1 MGLQAVSILTEGVW
15 ASLTGGWY
23 YDKKQS
29 HFSNLF
35 HLYIWLIFLCFP
47 FVNYIFLNTWISW
60 MLYCLFIAL
69 AFIVIKS
76 INEYFH
82 RVFDTGKCIKD
93 ETASSFQDP
102 VTNYLI
108 NNGDAESVSG
118 EKETLEMVTISNN
131 SQINNDRPSKK
142 EENINS
148 NKIVN
153 DMDSIKKRIEATDDN
168 CSNEITS
175 KTIDLKADVHHNESD
190 SSFGNLS
197 LLFKSEDEP
206 YVDSN
211 EQKELPRKISNE
223 AIKVTPVVTS
233 DTSLS
238 NITAI
243 YNKGNS
249 SNNSIGILENI
260 NKCEQ
265 QQMHTFRRARSEIET
280 IKRSEHSR
288 TLAMPPSH
296 PVSLEII
303 NSKTD
308 SVDKSVPLD
317 KSKFNTKDAN
327 QEMVR
332 SSKYH
337 QKSLKSFQSEETGI
351 TNKMSRIEENQNEKQ
366 LSTTCSSAYIKKDC
380 DSSEDGDE
388 SEISLCTNDSVKAI
402 KTTVLTTIS
411 AKKMSKQPMRKTRF
425 SSNSSRKRSKSS
437 TTSGRSDWTHKSIY
451 HELDRRNRIKPSMVL
466 LNTSDEDDNE
476 TKTAAGTVRPL
487 SNRFQ
492 LYHRHSDSSSFPSSS
507 SSSPLSMISGDGIK
521 HENFDPSNVVYP
533 INYPSTSS
541 GISHRIVERKRFRNK
556 YPSSSSKAQKYQT
569 TCDCVADEDLSSL
582 NLQNKSK
589 NLRGSTTSK
598 TYSRSNSIRDGES
611 SKNSI
616 VCSSN
621 SPNIIN
627 EILTTPGT
635 HFATS
640 HEDTTVGAVH
650 VFQDEHGNWFT
661 YTFDEN
667 STGLAKG
674 LCPPNPF
681 TKLSSTAT
689 STTTQTHTA
698 MPMMDNPNE
707 KFKSSNALIP
717 STSIFYLN
725 NPLLDLSVN
734 SNNNNNNNI
743 DSITTIRDINKLDN
757 LFLFN
762 NNHSSQTPD
771 SIQTNQRQM
780 YFDPISMFDPNSD
793 ASRGFAL
800 SIASDFISSLNNQSF
815 SHSFQRSQQ
824 QLKPA
829 YYYEVNLLKIKTV
842 KIRFDRLALLAF
854 LDRNITTCEL
864 ICSILLSIA
873 VAVFTAI
880 LLNKEFFH
888 DIRLFVFCFV
898 VAGSHYTLLKSVQPD
913 AASPTHGFN
922 RIAIYSR
929 PIYFCLVSA
938 IILLS
943 NDCYNN
949 YSPRMENIHFE
960 MYGFN
965 LINRDLFLTISNI
978 AQTFILI
985 FPLLFMFGLLP
996 QCNTFVMY
1004 IFEHIDIH
1012 LFGGTASTMG
1022 MISAIYSISRSIL
1035 AIAFLYLCAHL
1046 LNLRETQ
1053 RTTFSVFCGIL
1064 AAMSYLLSRS
1074 SSDPSLLWNV
1084 IYEFLMTIKN
1094 FFVSLITNSKSKS
1107 NSTNL
1112 NRGDTDK
1119 HIATSMMMKKSNDV
1133 LIDPLPEKLK
1143 KVACSRFES
1152 DFITCIFVTISVF
1165 SVHVS
1170 SIFKLQPYF
1179 NDYITGLAVYWSF
1192 IVHYLIPQFRKQLPW
1207 LLFSSPICKSA
1218 EYKKFEVQE
1227 PAKNMWFEKLQAWLW
1242 LIEKNILYPLLFLSY
1257 ITTDCPLLIKNYGNN
1272 VGMLLLVI
1280 FGFKCLRSSFNDPS
1294 NNYIIVIFT
1303 HLFFYYDFRIFI
1315 NNHDNIFLM
1324 NFFIMSFIY
1333 YKITDFLLKFR
1344 FVITY
1349 VAPWQI
1355 TWGSAFHAFAQPF
1368 SVPHSALLMVQIFVS
1383 SLLSAPLQP
1392 ILGSAIFF
1400 TSYVRPIKF
1409 WERDYNTKRVDHS
1422 NTRLASQID
1431 KAQIGSDDNN
1441 LNSIFYEH
1449 LTRSLQHSLYGD
1461 LILGRWG
1468 DVSQGDCF
1476 VLAIRGLEFR
1486 GTYCQQREVEAITEN
1501 VSDFDG
1507 CCCCES
1513 ICVNGV
1519 LSINAAFN
1527 QRWLSWEVTHTNY
1540 VLEGYSISE
1549 HIASTI
1555 LQPYDLRKALI
1566 TYYVKSIIYFVVTN
1580 ENFVKWIE
1588 NEDIKQ
1594 SLSYL
1599 NEKDFVDLDPTF
1611 NYNIDEDYDVM
1622 ESGITRSSFHATYFD
1637 WINYCI
1643 INGVHPS
1650 QSESVRNNEESALSL
1665 CMGLSLLGRR
1675 ALGTA
1680 SHHNSALMNVEF
1692 FLYGFHALFK
1702 GDFRIHCSRDEWV
1715 FQDIDFLDKVVSP
1728 SIRMSLKLHQDQFY
1742 EEYIY
1747 EHPKTLFD
1755 AITQYHKSIVISH
1768 EADPIWRKAI
1778 LSNVPSLLALRHV
1791 FDEGT
1796 DQYKVIMLNKRFL
1809 NFRIIKIN
1817 RECVRGLWA
1826 GQQQELIFLRN
1837 RNPERG
1843 SIQNAKQVLR
1853 NIINSSCDQP
1863 IGYPIYVSPLTT
1875 SFSETSTPLNQIIGP
1890 SLSFSMF
1897 KRAIVGF
1904 FNKIRNRCNEVCTGS
1919 SGNVPEMNFASV
1931 RLTKSESSDRGIEDS
1946 KDAKGSLIVSSQS
1959 QIVQI
1964 SNYSQYLKKRNI
1976 NRNDEEA
1983 MHNTSSNLV
1992 TPKNVLCLLQ
2002 NSINQTPSTTTSSVN
2017 QNEPSVAVTSMS
2029 NKPITTV
2036 GQISDSSINVT
2047 NVDVSKSLII
2057 EKGFVHP
2064 KGDAV

>member
-1 MGLQAVSILTEGVW
+1 MGLQAASVLTEGVW

-47 FVNYIFLNTWISW
+47 FVNYVFFNTWISW

-69 AFIVIKS
+69 IFIVIKS

-93 ETASSFQDP
+93 EATSSCQDP

-108 NNGDAESVSG
+108 DNGDGESVNG
-118 EKETLEMVTISNN
+118 DKEALEMVTISNN
-131 SQINNDRPSKK
+131 STTNNDQPSRK
-142 EENINS
+142 EENIS
-148 NKIVN
+148 INKIMN
-153 DMDSIKKRIEATDDN
+153 EMDSIKKRIEATDDN

-190 SSFGNLS
+190 SSFEVKMS
-197 LLFKSEDEP
+197 LTLIQMNKKNYLE
-206 YVDSN
+206 
-211 EQKELPRKISNE
+211 KISDE
-223 AIKVTPVVTS
+223 AIKLTSVVKS

-238 NITAI
+238 NIAAI
-243 YNKGNS
+243 YTKGNS
-249 SNNSIGILENI
+249 SNNSVGVLENL

-288 TLAMPPSH
+288 TSAIPPSH
-296 PVSLEII
+296 PVSMEII

-308 SVDKSVPLD
+308 NIDKSVPLD
-317 KSKFNTKDAN
+317 KSKFNAKEGN
-327 QEMVR
+327 GNSEMVR
-332 SSKYH
+332 NSKYP
-337 QKSLKSFQSEETGI
+337 KSKLFQSEETGI
-351 TNKMSRIEENQNEKQ
+351 INKMSCIEENQNEKQ
-366 LSTTCSSAYIKKDC
+366 VSTTCNSAYIKKDC

-388 SEISLCTNDSVKAI
+388 SEISLCTNDSVKA
-402 KTTVLTTIS
+402 KSSTLTALAI
-411 AKKMSKQPMRKTRF
+411 KKMSKQPMRKTRF
-425 SSNSSRKRSKSS
+425 SSSNSGRKRSKSS
-437 TTSGRSDWTHKSIY
+437 STSGRSEWTHKNIY
-451 HELDRRNRIKPSMVL
+451 HEVDQRYRIKPSMVL
-466 LNTSDEDDNE
+466 LNTSDEEDNE
-476 TKTAAGTVRPL
+476 AKTAGGTIRPL

-492 LYHRHSDSSSFPSSS
+492 LYHRHSDSSSLPSSS
-507 SSSPLSMISGDGIK
+507 SSSPLSM
-521 HENFDPSNVVYP
+521 
-533 INYPSTSS
+533 TS

-556 YPSSSSKAQKYQT
+556 YPSSSKTQKYQLT
-569 TCDCVADEDLSSL
+569 KEGSVNEDLSS
-582 NLQNKSK
+582 NFQNKARNS
-589 NLRGSTTSK
+589 RGQLWPTNPCDNNNSISMKAFNEFCEQGSRLNDPDTK
-598 TYSRSNSIRDGES
+598 TYSRSNSLRDGES
-611 SKNSI
+611 LK
-616 VCSSN
+616 N

-627 EILTTPGT
+627 EIFTTPGT
-635 HFATS
+635 HLATS

-681 TKLSSTAT
+681 TKLTSSAT
-689 STTTQTHTA
+689 SATTQANTS
-698 MPMMDNPNE
+698 MPMPIMDNSND

-725 NPLLDLSVN
+725 NPLLDLGVS
-734 SNNNNNNNI
+734 SNNNNNNI
-743 DSITTIRDINKLDN
+743 DSVATIRDMNKLDG

-762 NNHSSQTPD
+762 NNHS
-771 SIQTNQRQM
+771 
-780 YFDPISMFDPNSD
+780 FDPMSMFDPPPD
-793 ASRGFAL
+793 VSREFAL

-815 SHSFQRSQQ
+815 PHSFQQSQQ
-824 QLKPA
+824 KLKSA
-829 YYYEVNLLKIKTV
+829 HYYEVNLLKMKTV

-854 LDRNITTCEL
+854 LDQ
-864 ICSILLSIA
+864 
-873 VAVFTAI
+873 
-880 LLNKEFFH
+880 FFH

-949 YSPRMENIHFE
+949 YSPRMDNIYFE
-960 MYGFN
+960 IYGFN

-996 QCNTFVMY
+996 QFNTFVMY

-1035 AIAFLYLCAHL
+1035 AITFLYLCAHL
-1046 LNLRETQ
+1046 LNIKETQ

-1064 AAMSYLLSRS
+1064 AAISYLLSRS
-1074 SSDPSLLWNV
+1074 PSDPSLFWNV

-1094 FFVSLITNSKSKS
+1094 FFTSLITNSKSKTKS
-1107 NSTNL
+1107 IDTN
-1112 NRGDTDK
+1112 RADAEKPMT
-1119 HIATSMMMKKSNDV
+1119 ISMTKKKSIEV

-1143 KVACSRFES
+1143 KIACSRFES
-1152 DFITCIFVTISVF
+1152 DFITCIFVMISVF

-1218 EYKKFEVQE
+1218 EYKKFEVRE
-1227 PAKNMWFEKLQAWLW
+1227 PAKNMWFEKLEAWLW
-1242 LIEKNILYPLLFLSY
+1242 LVEKNILYPLLFLSY

-1272 VGMLLLVI
+1272 
-1280 FGFKCLRSSFNDPS
+1280 
-1294 NNYIIVIFT
+1294 
-1303 HLFFYYDFRIFI
+1303 
-1315 NNHDNIFLM
+1315 
-1324 NFFIMSFIY
+1324 
-1333 YKITDFLLKFR
+1333 ITDFLLKFR

-1476 VLAIRGLEFR
+1476 VLASDNLNCLVHIIELGNGFVTFQVRGLEFR

-1501 VSDFDG
+1501 VSDDDG
-1507 CCCCES
+1507 CCCCDS
-1513 ICVNGV
+1513 FRVNGV

-1555 LQPYDLRKALI
+1555 VQPYDLRKALI
-1566 TYYVKSIIYFVVTN
+1566 TYYVKSIIYFVITN

-1588 NEDIKQ
+1588 NDDIKQ

-1611 NYNIDEDYDVM
+1611 NYNIDEDYDIM
-1622 ESGITRSSFHATYFD
+1622 ASGITRSSFYSTYFV
-1637 WINYCI
+1637 WIDYCI
-1643 INGVHPS
+1643 KNGVHPA
-1650 QSESVRNNEESALSL
+1650 QSEIVRNDEESALSL
-1665 CMGLSLLGRR
+1665 CLALSLLGRR

-1728 SIRMSLKLHQDQFY
+1728 SVRMSLKLHQDQFY

-1747 EHPKTLFD
+1747 EDPKTLFD
-1755 AITQYHKSIVISH
+1755 AITQYQKSMVISH

-1796 DQYKVIMLNKRFL
+1796 DQYKVIMLNKRYL

-1875 SFSETSTPLNQIIGP
+1875 SFAETSNSLNQIIGP
-1890 SLSFSMF
+1890 SLSFLMF

-1904 FNKIRNRCNEVCTGS
+1904 FNKISNRCNEVCTGS
-1919 SGNVPEMNFASV
+1919 SGNSTEMNFASV

-1946 KDAKGSLIVSSQS
+1946 TNAKGSLIVSSQS

-1964 SNYSQYLKKRNI
+1964 SNYSQYLKKRGI

-1983 MHNTSSNLV
+1983 THNTSANLV

-2002 NSINQTPSTTTSSVN
+2002 NSINQTPSTPTSSLN
-2017 QNEPSVAVTSMS
+2017 QNEPSVAVTSVS
-2029 NKPITTV
+2029 NKAITTV
-2036 GQISDSSINVT
+2036 GQISDSSINVN
-2047 NVDVSKSLII
+2047 NVDLTKSLII